1 MRIQGTPEDAV
12 VGWVPHLNDDE
23 DDGQR
28 NADRKDD
35 DPGWLLK
42 VKAGERGEREC
53 SGPDQL
59 GCSANAKDVA
69 VEEEGE
75 DDVCGN
81 SRGQRPQ
88 RESKVG
94 GNSPNTEDNTVEN
107 AQSEAGT
114 KIGLSVK
121 LGNILCIL
129 HVYDD
134 TGAWAKVEGC
144 SPDTGRGTVTMA
156 E

>member
-1 MRIQGTPEDAV
+1 MGIQGTPEDAV

-23 DDGQR
+23 DDSQR
-28 NADRKDD
+28 NADGEDD

-81 SRGQRPQ
+81 GRGYRSQ

-94 GNSPNTEDNTVEN
+94 GNSPNTENNTVKN

-129 HVYDD
+129 HAYD
-134 TGAWAKVEGC
+134 GNG
-144 SPDTGRGTVTMA
+144 S
-156 E
+156 